1 MAKITPLWVSEKTAA
16 AMLDMSRTEF
26 SKHVNSGSLP
36 PAQLRRN
43 GIIRWSVAA
52 LEKIADG
59 SAALPDQAEDIE
71 L

>member
-1 MAKITPLWVSEKTAA
+1 
-16 AMLDMSRTEF
+16 MLDMSRTEF
-26 SKHVNSGSLP
+26 TKHVNSGSLP

-59 SAALPDQAEDIE
+59 SAALPDKAEDIE

>member
-1 MAKITPLWVSEKTAA
+1 MANVTPLWVTEKTAA
-16 AMLDMSRTEF
+16 AMLDMSRAEF
-26 SKHVNSGSLP
+26 TKHVKSGTLP
-36 PAQLRRN
+36 PAQLRRD
-43 GIIRWSVAA
+43 GIVRWSVAA